1 MREEH
6 KNPKRMV
13 RNEEHL
19 SIDVKLTDI
28 IYALNQSA
36 IVAITDRS
44 GRIIFVNEKFVAIS
58 QYTEE
63 ELLGKNHRI
72 INSSYHSSEFF
83 NEMWKTIVTG
93 NVWRGEIKNRK
104 KDGGYYWVDTTIVPF
119 LDDNGEPY
127 QYISI
132 RYDITERKNA
142 EAKVRH
148 LAYNDQ
154 LTNLP
159 NRLYARRKLYE
170 IISRAEKEDEKVCL
184 VRVNLDRLRFINESL
199 GHETGD
205 YVLSLIARRLE
216 ISLPKS
222 SIIANLGGDEFS
234 VVIGEQK
241 DIANI
246 ESIIEGVLD
255 TIKQPIKLQDEH
267 YVLTASIGIAFYPEH
282 GDNPSDLSSKA
293 SQSLLEVKDRGGGGY
308 EIYEPEMVEK
318 SIERIVLENE
328 LRKSI
333 AQGDF
338 HLDYQPKFN
347 IQTEKMTGVEALV
360 RWNHPDL
367 GRIRP
372 DQFIHIAEETRMII
386 PLGEWVLREA
396 CRQAKVWEDKGYR
409 YTMAVNISVIQL
421 KEENFLETVK
431 AVLDEVGNDPKLLEL
446 ELTESVFANH
456 VEIYDAINAIRELGI
471 KIAIDDFGTGYSS
484 FSYIKELP
492 IDTLKIDR
500 AFIRDC
506 DGSKENTAIIEAI
519 LSVAKTIQLNV
530 VAEGIEEA
538 HQVEL
543 LKELGSEQGQGYYFS
558 KPTTAAECEKFME
571 MN

>member
-431 AVLDEVGNDPKLLEL
+431 AVLEEVGNDPKLLEL

>member
-421 KEENFLETVK
+421 KEENF
-431 AVLDEVGNDPKLLEL
+431 
-446 ELTESVFANH
+446 
-456 VEIYDAINAIRELGI
+456 
-471 KIAIDDFGTGYSS
+471 
-484 FSYIKELP
+484 
-492 IDTLKIDR
+492 
-500 AFIRDC
+500 
-506 DGSKENTAIIEAI
+506 
-519 LSVAKTIQLNV
+519 
-530 VAEGIEEA
+530 
-538 HQVEL
+538 
-543 LKELGSEQGQGYYFS
+543 
-558 KPTTAAECEKFME
+558 
-571 MN
+571 